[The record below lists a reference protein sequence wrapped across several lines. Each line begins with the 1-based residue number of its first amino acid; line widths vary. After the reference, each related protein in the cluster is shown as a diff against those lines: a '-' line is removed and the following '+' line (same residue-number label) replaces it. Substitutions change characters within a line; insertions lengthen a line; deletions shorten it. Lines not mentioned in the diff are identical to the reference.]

1 MRKFRAYSINYQMGQ
16 NLSAEALNKTQETKN
31 VLANSPNQSSD
42 TSNET
47 TIICKSRWSEFIYN
61 PSTKPPY
68 YEDMLSSKSVNRI
81 GHRHAL
87 VYLSKRILSEKRN
100 LEAHLL

>member
-1 MRKFRAYSINYQMGQ
+1 MRKFQAYSINYQMGQ
-16 NLSAEALNKTQETKN
+16 NQSAEALYKTQETRN
-31 VLANSPNQSSD
+31 VLTNSQNQSSD
-42 TSNET
+42 RSNES

-81 GHRHAL
+81 GHRHAI
-87 VYLSKRILSEKRN
+87 VHLS
-100 LEAHLL
+100 